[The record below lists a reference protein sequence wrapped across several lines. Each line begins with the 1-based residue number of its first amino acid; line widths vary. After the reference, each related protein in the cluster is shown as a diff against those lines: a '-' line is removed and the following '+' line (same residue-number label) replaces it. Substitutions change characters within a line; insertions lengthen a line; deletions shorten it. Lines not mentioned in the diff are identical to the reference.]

1 VGPEP
6 KQWPTQNAT
15 YHEPRINIKASGD
28 WTKQGGLNVNHANP
42 KPLVTLNDLTVGY
55 DEPLVSKINME
66 IRPGE
71 IISIVGSSGIGK
83 TTLLRTIA
91 GLVKP
96 LEGSINLNVQPR
108 GGLGYIPQKLGLIRH
123 ASVAHNVGLGAR
135 AGTSFKEDPLTW
147 WKRRNQR
154 VNDAIELMGLSDK
167 ADEPTRRLSG
177 GQQKRVATARTLAQ
191 QPQLLLA
198 DEFLSELDE
207 DNIDVVV
214 RAVINYL
221 EESNAAMILIEHNIE
236 RAVEISHRTFS
247 VREGKLTEL
256 SDLGGE
262 QE

>member
-1 VGPEP
+1 
-6 KQWPTQNAT
+6 
-15 YHEPRINIKASGD
+15 
-28 WTKQGGLNVNHANP
+28 
-42 KPLVTLNDLTVGY
+42 
-55 DEPLVSKINME
+55 
-66 IRPGE
+66 
-71 IISIVGSSGIGK
+71 
-83 TTLLRTIA
+83 
-91 GLVKP
+91 
-96 LEGSINLNVQPR
+96 
-108 GGLGYIPQKLGLIRH
+108 
-123 ASVAHNVGLGAR
+123 
-135 AGTSFKEDPLTW
+135 
-147 WKRRNQR
+147 
-154 VNDAIELMGLSDK
+154 MGLSDK

-256 SDLGGE
+256 SDFGSE

>member
-1 VGPEP
+1 M
-6 KQWPTQNAT
+6 
-15 YHEPRINIKASGD
+15 
-28 WTKQGGLNVNHANP
+28 NHADS
-42 KPLVTLNDLTVGY
+42 KPLVTLNDLSVGY
-55 DEPLVSKINME
+55 DKPLVSDINME
-66 IRPGE
+66 IRHGE

-135 AGTSFKEDPLTW
+135 AGTSFREDPLTW
-147 WKRRNQR
+147 WKRRNER
-154 VNDAIELMGLSDK
+154 VNRAIQLMGLGDK

-207 DNIDVVV
+207 ENVDVVV
-214 RAVINYL
+214 RAVLDYL
-221 EESNAAMILIEHNIE
+221 EESNAAMILIEHNTE

-247 VREGKLTEL
+247 VSQGRLTEL
-256 SDLGGE
+256 SDHRSE

>member
-1 VGPEP
+1 M
-6 KQWPTQNAT
+6 
-15 YHEPRINIKASGD
+15 
-28 WTKQGGLNVNHANP
+28 NHADSNP
-42 KPLVTLNDLTVGY
+42 LATLENLSVGY
-55 DEPLVSKINME
+55 DETLISKINME

-96 LEGSINLNVQPR
+96 LEGSINLNVQQR

-123 ASVAHNVGLGAR
+123 ASVSHNVGLGAR
-135 AGTSFKEDPLTW
+135 AGTSFREDPLTW
-147 WKRRNQR
+147 WKRRSER
-154 VNDAIELMGLSDK
+154 VSEAIALMGLSEK
-167 ADEPTRRLSG
+167 ADEPIRRLSG

-207 DNIDVVV
+207 ENIEVVV
-214 RAVINYL
+214 QAVLDYL
-221 EESNAAMILIEHNIE
+221 EESNGAMILIEHNIA

-247 VREGKLTEL
+247 VSQGLLTEL
-256 SDLGGE
+256 TDHRSE